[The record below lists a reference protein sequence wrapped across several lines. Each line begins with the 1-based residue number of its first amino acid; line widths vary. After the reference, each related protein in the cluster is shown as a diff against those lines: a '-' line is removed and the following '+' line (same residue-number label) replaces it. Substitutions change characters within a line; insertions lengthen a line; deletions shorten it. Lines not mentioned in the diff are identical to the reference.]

1 VSSRRAL
8 HRVALVALL
17 LGSCGAEAPP
27 QQRGDVGVA
36 PFVSMAS
43 DSSAAPDIAT
53 ALAQRL
59 GGQGIGAIVPPS
71 AIGEYPEKPSTAERV
86 ALRDRTGVR
95 TLVTGSVTPL
105 GDAFAIDARVLDLDS
120 GETLGEPL
128 AEKAA
133 DQADLPRALDALA
146 QGVAARLAAPVAER
160 PREDKPRRRKPSGED
175 ELREPIEMQGDTLDV
190 QSVPGGR
197 KLSFTG
203 HVNAVQGDIRLEC
216 DQLEAMTK
224 GDTSQPEQVVAKGN
238 VVVKQRDRTAKCDE
252 AIFYR
257 TEDKLVCTGSPAEL
271 TEECNRAEALRI
283 TFFLESEKVEMS
295 GNSKVFGRDCG
306 TP

>member
-1 VSSRRAL
+1 MSSRGAL

-36 PFVSMAS
+36 PFVSMAAES
-43 DSSAAPDIAT
+43 EGAPDVAT

-59 GGQGIGAIVPPS
+59 GGQGVGAIVPPS
-71 AIGEYPEKPSTAERV
+71 AIGEYPQKPSTAERV

-95 TLVTGSVTPL
+95 TLVTGSTTPMGEAL
-105 GDAFAIDARVLDLDS
+105 AIDARVLDLDS
-120 GETLGEPL
+120 GETLGEPI

-133 DQADLPRALDALA
+133 NEADLPRALDALA
-146 QGVAARLAAPVAER
+146 QGVAARLAAPVAAKPSE
-160 PREDKPRRRKPSGED
+160 EKPRRRNPSGSS

-203 HVNAVQGDIRLEC
+203 HVNAVQGDITLQC
-216 DQLEAMTK
+216 DELEAMTK
-224 GDTSQPEQVVAKGN
+224 GDTSQPERVLARGN
-238 VVVKQRDRTAKCDE
+238 VVVKQRDRTAKCEE

-271 TEECNRAEALRI
+271 TEECNRAEAQRI
-283 TFFLESEKVEMS
+283 TFFIESEKVEMS

>member
-1 VSSRRAL
+1 MSSRRAL

-36 PFVSMAS
+36 PFVSMGAS
-43 DSSAAPDIAT
+43 SEGAPDIAT
-53 ALAQRL
+53 AVAQRL
-59 GGQGIGAIVPPS
+59 GGQGIGAIVPPN

-95 TLVTGSVTPL
+95 TLVTGSVTPMGEAL
-105 GDAFAIDARVLDLDS
+105 AIDARVLDLDS

-133 DQADLPRALDALA
+133 NEADLPRALDALA
-146 QGVAARLAAPVAER
+146 QGVAARLAAPVAPKPSE
-160 PREDKPRRRKPSGED
+160 KPRRRNQGGD

-203 HVNAVQGDIRLEC
+203 HVNAVQGDITLQC
-216 DQLEAMTK
+216 DELEAMTK
-224 GDTSQPEQVVAKGN
+224 GDTSQPEQVLARGN

-271 TEECNRAEALRI
+271 TEECNRAEAQRI
-283 TFFLESEKVEMS
+283 TFFLEREKVEMS